1 MFEHK
6 ILLALTSMAEK
17 CLKMDLLKSLKQT
30 KSTDNSW
37 NQAYFFNVLAKTQL
51 RKNPQFLP
59 SAKKL
64 KAIFVQKLK
73 VGAAFI

>member
-1 MFEHK
+1 
-6 ILLALTSMAEK
+6 
-17 CLKMDLLKSLKQT
+17 MDLLKSLKQT
-30 KSTDNSW
+30 KSSDNSL

-51 RKNPQFLP
+51 RKKPQFFP
-59 SAKKL
+59 SAQKL